1 MARSTSAPHAGHDEQ
16 LIARLYGGDLEPA
29 ERSVALAL
37 IAECPECA
45 AIYSDLG
52 ALARATAGMPVPPR
66 PRDFSLTPRDAAR
79 LRPRRVFGAGLF
91 GRPAWRVLGGALTA
105 LGLTGVV
112 VTGGLSVFGGAAST
126 APNSSLVQARV
137 GGGAPE
143 AVPGASLADDFAV
156 TSSAA
161 AATAAP
167 APSAA
172 ATAAPAP
179 AASLAAIPEP
189 SAPVA
194 GSGSQ
199 AGTGTTGQTPAG
211 PEPPGASASG
221 ATKELAGPTGAL
233 GLGIGGTTPYP
244 VTEPSAPPPPGSL
257 DARLIWLGGFGLLF
271 GVGLLILI
279 LPVALRG
286 RRSSSRS

>member
-91 GRPAWRVLGGALTA
+91 GRPAWRALGGALTA

-167 APSAA
+167 APAA
-172 ATAAPAP
+172 SP
-179 AASLAAIPEP
+179 AAILEP

-244 VTEPSAPPPPGSL
+244 VTEPSAPPPSGGP